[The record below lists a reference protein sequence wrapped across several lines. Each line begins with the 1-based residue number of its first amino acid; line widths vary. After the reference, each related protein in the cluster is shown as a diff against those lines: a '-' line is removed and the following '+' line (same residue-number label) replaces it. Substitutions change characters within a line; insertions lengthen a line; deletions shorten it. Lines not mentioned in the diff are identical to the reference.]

1 MATYFITLRTQKP
14 SLHQHVAQY
23 VRAIKRATHPNSVAA
38 NLHKTN
44 ALNQHDP
51 HIHRTIETDDL
62 DAVKARI
69 HFFLPTWKVS
79 YCQVARNTTAT
90 LIYAASKLDA
100 EPIFFRG
107 SLDEQC

>member
-51 HIHRTIETDDL
+51 HIQSHD
-62 DAVKARI
+62 
-69 HFFLPTWKVS
+69 
-79 YCQVARNTTAT
+79 
-90 LIYAASKLDA
+90 
-100 EPIFFRG
+100 
-107 SLDEQC
+107 